1 MTSKGLLGENE
12 GHRIT
17 KVRALIFIDEHVSV
31 DLEYSSTSAHE
42 SRSFD
47 TRFPHSGTLD
57 TVVSRQV
64 FFISVHFS

>member
-17 KVRALIFIDEHVSV
+17 EVRALVSINERV
-31 DLEYSSTSAHE
+31 SSDLEYSSTSAHE

-47 TRFPHSGTLD
+47 TRFSHSGTTNSFYSL
-57 TVVSRQV
+57 QIL
-64 FFISVHFS
+64 ISVQFS